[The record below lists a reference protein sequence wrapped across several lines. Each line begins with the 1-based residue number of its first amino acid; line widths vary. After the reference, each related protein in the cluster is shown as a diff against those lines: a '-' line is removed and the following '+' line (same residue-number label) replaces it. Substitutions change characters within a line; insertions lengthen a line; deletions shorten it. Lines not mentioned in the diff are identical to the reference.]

1 MKDVAVN
8 TIRARS
14 GDDVN
19 DTACGAAKLGICAI
33 GYDLK
38 LLNGIKGNVNR
49 GALSSELL
57 AKETVVIVAAV
68 ETYVVEGSTLAG
80 KCDFV
85 TVRSLYNTNA
95 GRKAEQIFKLASQ
108 NRCVSYSCF
117 VECGTGFSFHNV
129 DGRSG
134 GYGDALFDSGNLH
147 RQRQGHGLTNHQ
159 AERFR
164 H

>member
-57 AKETVVIVAAV
+57 AKKTVVIVAAV
-68 ETYVVEGSTLAG
+68 ETHVVEGSTLAG
-80 KCDFV
+80 KCDLV
-85 TVRSLYNTNA
+85 TVRSLYDTNA
-95 GRKAEQIFKLASQ
+95 WRKSEQIFKLASQ
-108 NRCVSYSCF
+108 NRRVSYGCF
-117 VECGTGFSFHNV
+117 VECGTRLGFYYV
-129 DGRSG
+129 DSRSG
-134 GYGDALFDSGNLH
+134 AYGDALFDSGNLH
-147 RQRQGHGLTNHQ
+147 RQRQRHGLTHHQ
-159 AERFR
+159 SE
-164 H
+164 